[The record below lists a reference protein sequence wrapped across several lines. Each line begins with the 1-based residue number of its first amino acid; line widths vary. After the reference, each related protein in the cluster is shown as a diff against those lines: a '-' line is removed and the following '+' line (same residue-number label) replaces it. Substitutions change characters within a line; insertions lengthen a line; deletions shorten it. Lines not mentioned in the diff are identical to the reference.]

1 MTDKQILVV
10 RMCITHLVQIEKGFL
25 HVDIHLLSTANAK
38 AEKIAACNW
47 NETKM
52 CCFAEHLMKNAGEIL
67 VNLCKHEIHK
77 WKQVATPGT

>member
-1 MTDKQILVV
+1 MLTYTFSLQPML
-10 RMCITHLVQIEKGFL
+10 T
-25 HVDIHLLSTANAK
+25 K

-52 CCFAEHLMKNAGEIL
+52 CCFAEHLTKNAGEIL